1 MRTRVG
7 SNSLVRDLINLLRR
21 SEGSGHLWR
30 GGIKLPFRRPLPP
43 VAEGSPKPGRSLGQ
57 LWLQPRKVSF
67 LNTHCPSA
75 KGVTTA
81 QPGEGGSL
89 WPAPCV
95 SLRSEQRQALSS
107 GLLRAGTWCW
117 ACIFR
122 SVLRDVITQW
132 VPGSP
137 LQRGIPHLQQWSG
150 CHCGWAVLLCRGPP
164 FLTSPVLQKFT
175 KSKVWS

>member
-122 SVLRDVITQW
+122 SVLRLPSEFQAPLCKGAFHTSSSGVGVTVVEQCSCAEG
-132 VPGSP
+132 PLSSHPQFCRNSP
-137 LQRGIPHLQQWSG
+137 RAKSG
-150 CHCGWAVLLCRGPP
+150 V
-164 FLTSPVLQKFT
+164 S
-175 KSKVWS
+175 